1 VAAPRHRLPVRVV
14 VLATM
19 VMTAAV
25 VTAAAAI
32 ADHRGP
38 DTDSGTGEGPLTA
51 WLNPEQAADH
61 GHPSGPSPWLASPSE
76 PLAGA
81 G

>member
-1 VAAPRHRLPVRVV
+1 LPIRVV

-19 VMTAAV
+19 VMTAAAV
-25 VTAAAAI
+25 TTAAAI
-32 ADHRGP
+32 VDHFGP
-38 DTDSGTGEGPLTA
+38 GTNSGTGEGPLTA
-51 WLNPEQAADH
+51 WLNPEQVADQ
-61 GHPSGPSPWLASPSE
+61 GHPSGPSHWLAGPSE